1 MYTILLGLCMKIILI
16 LLGIYLSHSAWNY
29 LKDTYSTKKTKDLV
43 NTQVN
48 KYKQIIQEI
57 QENKANETSLVLSQS
72 SNKET
77 TMNMDDLLTDFMEN
91 EL

>member
-1 MYTILLGLCMKIILI
+1 MYTILLGLFMKTIIFLAS
-16 LLGIYLSHSAWNY
+16 IYLCHSGWIY

-57 QENKANETSLVLSQS
+57 QENRANESSLVLSHS
-72 SNKET
+72 SNKD
-77 TMNMDDLLTDFMEN
+77 MNQLLTDFMEN
-91 EL
+91 ELQSL

>member
-1 MYTILLGLCMKIILI
+1 MYTILLGLCIKTILF
-16 LLGIYLSHSAWNY
+16 LVCIYLCHSGWIY

-57 QENKANETSLVLSQS
+57 QENRANETSLVLSQS

-77 TMNMDDLLTDFMEN
+77 NQDMNQLLTDFMEN